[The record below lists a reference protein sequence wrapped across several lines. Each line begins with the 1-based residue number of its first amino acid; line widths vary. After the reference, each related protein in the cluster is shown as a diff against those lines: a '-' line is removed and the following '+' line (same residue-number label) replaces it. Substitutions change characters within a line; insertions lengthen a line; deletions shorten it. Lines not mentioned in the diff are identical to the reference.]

1 MKAPR
6 ITKEELLKK
15 MEAGEGLLVIDV
27 RNDAD
32 YALSESRLPGAVRVA
47 LDEIDGFSS
56 AIEPDSQVVT
66 YCT

>member
-6 ITKEELLKK
+6 IIKEDLLKK
-15 MEAGEGLLVIDV
+15 MEAGEDLLIIDA

-32 YALSESRLPGAVRVA
+32 YIRSESRLPGAVRVT
-47 LDEIDGFSS
+47 LEEIEGFG
-56 AIEPDSQVVT
+56 ATIDAQRQVVI

>member
-15 MEAGEGLLVIDV
+15 MEAGEDLLILDV

-32 YALSESRLPGAVRVA
+32 YMRSETRLPGAVRVT
-47 LDEIDGFSS
+47 LDEIEGFAAS
-56 AIEPDSQVVT
+56 IGVQRQVVA